1 MQAMRDVRG
10 KGAVIT
16 GAASGLGRS
25 IALALAARGCRVGIA
40 DINAEKAGH
49 TLKQVVQ
56 RGGSGELYPL
66 DVSKPEEVGAM
77 AAHFFRLWGSVDLLF
92 NNAGVAAAGC
102 VGDIPLEDWKWII
115 DINFWGVVYGC
126 HSFIPR
132 MKAQGH
138 GYIINT
144 ASAGGF
150 LPLPE
155 MSPYN
160 TSKAAVVSLSETLRS
175 ELAPHN
181 IGVTVV
187 CPTFFHSDLHLSLR
201 YTDEFEKEA
210 SVAAIRNA
218 RMTSDAVAEAII
230 KAIRNRELYVVPQLT
245 GRLHWLQRRLFPS
258 GYIGGLALLNRTGY
272 ARPLLMWIARHGLL

>member
-1 MQAMRDVRG
+1 MRDLSG
-10 KGAVIT
+10 KSAVIT
-16 GAASGLGRS
+16 GAASGLGKS
-25 IALALAARGCRVGIA
+25 IALALATQGCRIGIA
-40 DINAEKAGH
+40 DINTEKAEQ
-49 TLKQVVQ
+49 TLKQVIQ
-56 RGGSGELYPL
+56 KGGSGEIYHL
-66 DVSKPEEVGAM
+66 DVSKQEEVEAM
-77 AAHFFRLWGSVDLLF
+77 AKHFFDAWGEVDLLF
-92 NNAGVAAAGC
+92 NNAGVAVAGH
-102 VGDIPLEDWKWII
+102 VGDIPLQDWKWII
-115 DINFWGVVYGC
+115 NINFWGVVYGC

-132 MKAQGH
+132 MKAQGY

-187 CPTFFHSDLHLSLR
+187 CPTFFNSDLHLSLR

-210 SVAAIRNA
+210 SHAAIKNA
-218 RMTSDAVAEAII
+218 KINSDAVVEAVI
-230 KAIRNRELYVVPQLT
+230 KAIKKRKLYVVPQLT
-245 GRLHWLQRRLFPS
+245 GKIQWLLRRLFPS
-258 GYIGGLALLNRTGY
+258 IYVSGLAFLNKTGY
-272 ARPLLMWIARHGLL
+272 AKPLFMWVVRRGLL

>member
-1 MQAMRDVRG
+1 MRDFSG
-10 KGAVIT
+10 KTAVVT
-16 GAASGLGRS
+16 GAASGLGKS
-25 IALALAARGCRVGIA
+25 IALALASYKCRIGIA
-40 DINAEKAGH
+40 DINREKAEG
-49 TLKQVVQ
+49 TLKQVI
-56 RGGSGELYPL
+56 RKGASGEIYHL
-66 DVSKPEEVGAM
+66 DVSKPEEVEAM
-77 AAHFFRLWGSVDLLF
+77 AQHFFDTWGGVDLLF
-92 NNAGVAAAGC
+92 NNAGVAAAGR

-187 CPTFFHSDLHLSLR
+187 CPTFFRSDLHLSLR
-201 YTDEFEKEA
+201 YTDGFEREA
-210 SVAAIRNA
+210 GQAAITNA
-218 RMTSDAVAEAII
+218 KVEPDAVAEAII
-230 KAIRNRELYVVPQLT
+230 RAIKKRRLYVVPQLA
-245 GRLHWLQRRLFPS
+245 GRIHWLQRRLFPS
-258 GYIGGLALLNRTGY
+258 TYVSGLAFLNKRGY
-272 ARPLLMWIARHGLL
+272 AKPLLLWVLRRGLL